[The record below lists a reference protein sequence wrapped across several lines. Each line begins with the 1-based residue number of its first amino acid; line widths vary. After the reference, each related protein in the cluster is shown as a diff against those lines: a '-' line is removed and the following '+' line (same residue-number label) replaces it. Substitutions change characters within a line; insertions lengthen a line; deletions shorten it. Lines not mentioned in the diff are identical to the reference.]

1 MEHKFRLSYLRLIL
15 DIHSFPLLD
24 GLSMI
29 QESEKKKKKKVW
41 FWTHKKPLLS
51 VPMPINEGQV
61 TLGL

>member
-1 MEHKFRLSYLRLIL
+1 MKHKFRLSYFRLIL

-29 QESEKKKKKKVW
+29 QESGKKKKVW
-41 FWTHKKPLLS
+41 FWTLKKPLLS

>member
-29 QESEKKKKKKVW
+29 QESEKKKKEKK
-41 FWTHKKPLLS
+41 KRYGS
-51 VPMPINEGQV
+51 
-61 TLGL
+61 GLTRSRCSQSQCQLMKDK

>member
-29 QESEKKKKKKVW
+29 QESEKKRKKKGMV
-41 FWTHKKPLLS
+41 LDSQEAAALS
-51 VPMPINEGQV
+51 PNAN
-61 TLGL
+61 

>member
-1 MEHKFRLSYLRLIL
+1 
-15 DIHSFPLLD
+15 
-24 GLSMI
+24 MI
-29 QESEKKKKKKVW
+29 QESEKKKKKKKKKVW